1 MDEPTRG
8 IDVGA
13 KKEIYTLIDEIVAEG
28 KAVIVISS
36 EMPEVIGVSDRILVM
51 HEGRMKG
58 EIDNSGAQSATQE
71 QIMSLMTD

>member
-1 MDEPTRG
+1 M
-8 IDVGA
+8 
-13 KKEIYTLIDEIVAEG
+13 
-28 KAVIVISS
+28 ISS